1 MRDNKA
7 LFVLALV
14 AVLWS
19 SGGLAIKLVEA
30 HPLAIAGLR
39 SALALLTLL
48 AITRFRPGLTWSRT
62 QILGGVCYMIL
73 LVTGV
78 TATRLTTA
86 ANAILLAYTAPVYVA
101 LIAPRLLGE
110 PTRRADWIMIA
121 VVLGGMTLFFMDR
134 LSAGGFWGNVL
145 AVGTGAGY
153 AGFTLC
159 MRAQKDASPLGT
171 ACLGHGFSAILG
183 LPFLLAAPWPDA
195 ASWAGFLYL
204 GVIQQGVSLALYSW
218 SIRRL
223 NALTAIIVMTLEPIL
238 NPVWV
243 AIGVGETPGPFALAG
258 GIVVLT
264 AVTVR
269 GLRSARGA

>member
-1 MRDNKA
+1 LGALSGILFLLPVRDGWKQEPFHESSCLPEALRPQCAAMRDDKA

-121 VVLGGMTLFFMDR
+121 AVLGGM
-134 LSAGGFWGNVL
+134 
-145 AVGTGAGY
+145 
-153 AGFTLC
+153 
-159 MRAQKDASPLGT
+159 
-171 ACLGHGFSAILG
+171 
-183 LPFLLAAPWPDA
+183 
-195 ASWAGFLYL
+195 
-204 GVIQQGVSLALYSW
+204 
-218 SIRRL
+218 
-223 NALTAIIVMTLEPIL
+223 
-238 NPVWV
+238 
-243 AIGVGETPGPFALAG
+243 
-258 GIVVLT
+258 
-264 AVTVR
+264 
-269 GLRSARGA
+269 